1 MTWPNVTVSQ
11 KNRFNGTTNEVERV
25 VLFVGYGATNTG
37 KTQALNTGSDLDK
50 ALGDDDTLLK
60 TIVSAAANNAG
71 QNWFAYVHVLAE
83 QDAEADGYKP
93 DEDWM
98 NAVKLAQNV
107 ASVEGVV
114 LAFDTTEAAT
124 INRATE
130 MRNTLQANYG
140 RFVWFAL
147 SVGGPDAAPDEE
159 SEGEAWA
166 DYVTR
171 LAALQNGIASPGVQL
186 VPRLWGNE
194 PGVLAG
200 RLCNRSV
207 TVADSPARVATG
219 AVTALG
225 RDSLPVDGTRAEIDL
240 AVLQSLQAN
249 RYSVPMWYHDYDG
262 IYWAD
267 GRTLDVEGGDYQVIE
282 NVRVVDK
289 ASRRVRLR
297 AIPKIADRSLNSTPG
312 SIAAHQTYFGKPLRE
327 MAISTEINGVPF
339 PGEVKPPKDGD
350 ITITWTSNEAVQ
362 IFLVVRPYES
372 AKEIGVSIELD
383 TSLESQQ

>member
-11 KNRFNGTTNEVERV
+11 KNRYNGTTNDIERV
-25 VLFVGYGATNTG
+25 VLYVGYGDANTD
-37 KTQALNTGSDLDK
+37 KPQAVNTVTDLDK
-50 ALGDDDTLLK
+50 ALGDTDSLLK
-60 TIVSAAANNAG
+60 RIVAAAANNAG
-71 QNWFAYVHVLAE
+71 QNWFAYVHVMPEPDPDNADYKFD
-83 QDAEADGYKP
+83 DA
-93 DEDWM
+93 WM
-98 NAVKLAQNV
+98 KAVTAAQSV

-114 LAFDTTEAAT
+114 LAVDVTEKAT

-130 MRNTLQANYG
+130 MRATLQAKFG

-147 SVGGPDAAPDEE
+147 SVGGPEEDE
-159 SEGEAWA
+159 SWA
-166 DYVTR
+166 DYLTR
-171 LAALQNGIASPGVQL
+171 MAALENGIASPGVQL

-200 RLCNRSV
+200 RLCNRAV
-207 TVADSPARVATG
+207 TIADSPARVATG

-225 RDSLPVDGTRAEIDL
+225 SDDLPKDGTGQEIDL
-240 AVLQSLQAN
+240 AVLQGLQAN
-249 RYSVPMWYHDYDG
+249 RFSVPMWYHDYDG
-262 IYWAD
+262 IYWSD

-312 SIAAHQTYFGKPLRE
+312 SIAAHETYFGKPLRE
-327 MAISTEINGVPF
+327 MSIATQINGVEF

-350 ITITWTSNEAVQ
+350 VTITWTSSVAVQ
-362 IFLVVRPYES
+362 IYLIVRPYES

-383 TSLESQQ
+383 TSLENQA

>member
-1 MTWPNVTVSQ
+1 MTWPTVTVSQ
-11 KNRFNGTTNEVERV
+11 KNRYNGTTNDIERV
-25 VLFVGYGATNTG
+25 VLFVGYGDTNTG
-37 KTQALNTGSDLDK
+37 KTQPVNTGTDLDK
-50 ALGDDDTLLK
+50 ALGDSDSLLK
-60 TIVSAAANNAG
+60 RVVAAAANNAG
-71 QNWFAYVHVLAE
+71 QNWFAYVHVMPEPDTEAPDYE
-83 QDAEADGYKP
+83 QDA
-93 DEDWM
+93 DWM
-98 NAVKLAQNV
+98 NAVTVAQNV
-107 ASVEGVV
+107 ASTEGVV
-114 LAFDTTEAAT
+114 LAFDASTKAT

-130 MRNTLQANYG
+130 MRSTLQAKFG
-140 RFVWFAL
+140 RFVWFVL
-147 SVGGPDAAPDEE
+147 SVGGPI
-159 SEGEAWA
+159 EAETWA

-171 LAALQNGIASPGVQL
+171 LTALQDGIASPGVQL
-186 VPRLWGNE
+186 TPRLWGNE

-225 RDSLPVDGTRAEIDL
+225 SDELPKDGTGEVLDL
-240 AVLQSLQAN
+240 AVLQSLQVS

-262 IYWAD
+262 IYWSD

-289 ASRRVRLR
+289 ASRRIRLR

-312 SIAAHQTYFGKPLRE
+312 SIAAHETYFGKPLRE
-327 MAISTEINGVPF
+327 MSIATQINGVEF
-339 PGEVKPPKDGD
+339 PGEVKPPKEGD
-350 ITITWTSNEAVQ
+350 ITITWTSNVAVQ
-362 IFLVVRPYES
+362 IFIVVRPYES

>member
-11 KNRFNGTTNEVERV
+11 KNRYNGTTNDIERV
-25 VLFVGYGATNTG
+25 VLFVGYGSTNAN
-37 KTQALNTGSDLDK
+37 KTQAVNTGTDLDK
-50 ALGDDDTLLK
+50 ALGDTDSLLK
-60 TIVSAAANNAG
+60 RIVAAAANNAG
-71 QNWFAYVHVLAE
+71 QNWFAYVHVMPE
-83 QDAEADGYKP
+83 PDPDDADYKV
-93 DEDWM
+93 DDAWM
-98 NAVKLAQNV
+98 KAVTAAQGV

-114 LAFDTTEAAT
+114 LALDVAEKAT

-130 MRNTLQANYG
+130 MRATLQAKFG
-140 RFVWFAL
+140 RFVWFVL
-147 SVGGPDAAPDEE
+147 SVGGPEGDE
-159 SEGEAWA
+159 SWA
-166 DYVTR
+166 DYQTR
-171 LAALQNGIASPGVQL
+171 MAALENGIASPGVQL

-200 RLCNRSV
+200 RLCNRAV

-225 RDSLPVDGTRAEIDL
+225 SDDLPKDGTGQEIDL
-240 AVLQSLQAN
+240 AVLQGLQAN
-249 RYSVPMWYHDYDG
+249 RFSVPMWYHDYDG
-262 IYWAD
+262 IYWSD

-312 SIAAHQTYFGKPLRE
+312 SIAAHETYFGKPLRE
-327 MAISTEINGVPF
+327 MSIATQINGVEF

-350 ITITWTSNEAVQ
+350 VTITWTSSVAVQ
-362 IFLVVRPYES
+362 IYLIVRPYES

-383 TSLESQQ
+383 TSLENQA

>member
-1 MTWPNVTVSQ
+1 MTWPTVNVSQ
-11 KNRFNGTTNEVERV
+11 KNRYNGTTNDVERV
-25 VLFVGYGATNTG
+25 VLFVGYGDTNTG
-37 KTQALNTGSDLDK
+37 KTQAINTGSDLDK
-50 ALGDDDTLLK
+50 ALGDSDSLLK
-60 TIVSAAANNAG
+60 QIVAAAANNAG
-71 QNWFAYVHVLAE
+71 QNWFAYVHVMPK
-83 QDAEADGYKP
+83 ADKEDPEYKP
-93 DEDWM
+93 DVDWM
-98 NAVKLAQNV
+98 SAVTLAQSS

-114 LAFDTTEAAT
+114 LAFDTTEQAT

-130 MRNTLQANYG
+130 MRNTLQARFG

-147 SVGGPDAAPDEE
+147 AVAGPEDGE
-159 SEGEAWA
+159 SWA
-166 DYVTR
+166 DY
-171 LAALQNGIASPGVQL
+171 LLHMAELENGIASPGVQL
-186 VPRLWGNE
+186 VPRLWGSE

-225 RDSLPVDGTRAEIDL
+225 SDTLPKDGTGAEIDL
-240 AVLQSLQAN
+240 AVLQSLQVS

-262 IYWAD
+262 IYWSD

-312 SIAAHQTYFGKPLRE
+312 SIAAHETYFGKPLRE
-327 MAISTEINGVPF
+327 MAIATQINGVEF

-350 ITITWTSNEAVQ
+350 INITWTSSVAVQ
-362 IFLVVRPYES
+362 IYLVVRPYES

-383 TSLESQQ
+383 TSLESQ

>member
-1 MTWPNVTVSQ
+1 MTWPTVTVSQ
-11 KNRFNGTTNEVERV
+11 KNRYNGTTNDIERV
-25 VLFVGYGATNTG
+25 VLFIGYGSTNAN
-37 KTQALNTGSDLDK
+37 KTQAVNTGTDLDK
-50 ALGDDDTLLK
+50 ALGDTDSLLK
-60 TIVSAAANNAG
+60 RIVAAAANNAG
-71 QNWFAYVHVLAE
+71 QNWFAYVHVMPE
-83 QDAEADGYKP
+83 PDPDDTDYKVDDA
-93 DEDWM
+93 WM
-98 NAVKLAQNV
+98 NAVTAAQTV

-114 LAFDTTEAAT
+114 LAFDVTEKAT

-130 MRNTLQANYG
+130 MRTTLQAKFG

-147 SVGGPDAAPDEE
+147 SVAGPEE
-159 SEGEAWA
+159 NESWA
-166 DYVTR
+166 DYLMR
-171 LAALQNGIASPGVQL
+171 MAELENGIASPGVQL

-200 RLCNRSV
+200 RLCNRAV

-225 RDSLPVDGTRAEIDL
+225 SDDLPKDGTGAELDL
-240 AVLQSLQAN
+240 AVLQSLQAS

-262 IYWAD
+262 IYWSD

-312 SIAAHQTYFGKPLRE
+312 SIAAHETYFGKPLRE
-327 MAISTEINGVPF
+327 MAISTQINGVEF
-339 PGEVKPPKDGD
+339 PGEVKPPQDGD
-350 ITITWTSNEAVQ
+350 ITITWTSSVAVQ
-362 IFLVVRPYES
+362 IYIVVRPYES

-383 TSLESQQ
+383 TSLEAQ

>member
-1 MTWPNVTVSQ
+1 MTWPTVTVSQ
-11 KNRFNGTTNEVERV
+11 KNRYNGTTNDVERV
-25 VLFVGYGATNTG
+25 VLFAGYGDTNTN
-37 KTQALNTGSDLDK
+37 KTQSISADSDLDK
-50 ALGDDDTLLK
+50 ALGEKDSLLK
-60 TIVSAAANNAG
+60 RIVAAAANNAG
-71 QNWFAYVHVLAE
+71 QNWFAYVHVMPE
-83 QDAEADGYKP
+83 PDPSDDDYNEDDA
-93 DEDWM
+93 WM
-98 NAVKLAQNV
+98 NAVTAAQSV
-107 ASVEGVV
+107 ASVEGIT
-114 LAFDTTEAAT
+114 LAFDATQKAT

-130 MRNTLQANYG
+130 MRETLQAKFG
-140 RFVWFAL
+140 RFVWFAIA
-147 SVGGPDAAPDEE
+147 VGGP
-159 SEGEAWA
+159 SEGESWA
-166 DYVTR
+166 DYQSR
-171 LAALQNGIASPGVQL
+171 MAELQEGIASPGVQL

-200 RLCNRSV
+200 RLCNRAV
-207 TVADSPARVATG
+207 TIADSPARVATG

-225 RDSLPVDGTRAEIDL
+225 RDDLPEDGTGEKLDL
-240 AVLQSLQAN
+240 AVLQGLQAN

-312 SIAAHQTYFGKPLRE
+312 SIAAHETYFGKPLRE
-327 MAISTEINGVPF
+327 MSIATQINGVEF

-350 ITITWTSNEAVQ
+350 ITITWTSSVAVQ
-362 IFLVVRPYES
+362 IYLIVRPYES

-383 TSLESQQ
+383 TSLESNQ

>member
-1 MTWPNVTVSQ
+1 MTWPTVTVSQ
-11 KNRFNGTTNEVERV
+11 KNRYNGTTNDVERV
-25 VLFVGYGATNTG
+25 VLFVGYGDTNTG
-37 KTQALNTGSDLDK
+37 KTQAVNTGSDLDK
-50 ALGDDDTLLK
+50 ALGDSDSLLK
-60 TIVSAAANNAG
+60 QIVAAAANNAG
-71 QNWFAYVHVLAE
+71 QNWFAYVHVLPE
-83 QDAEADGYKP
+83 PDKEDPEYKP
-93 DEDWM
+93 DVDWM
-98 NAVKLAQNV
+98 NAVTLAQSS

-114 LAFDTTEAAT
+114 LAFDTAEQAT

-130 MRNTLQANYG
+130 MRNTLQAKFG

-147 SVGGPDAAPDEE
+147 AVAGPEE
-159 SEGEAWA
+159 DEAWA
-166 DYVTR
+166 SYLLR
-171 LAALQNGIASPGVQL
+171 MAELENGIASPGVQL
-186 VPRLWGNE
+186 VPRLWGSE

-225 RDSLPVDGTRAEIDL
+225 SDTLPKDGTGAEIDL
-240 AVLQSLQAN
+240 AVLQSLQAS

-262 IYWAD
+262 IYWSD
-267 GRTLDVEGGDYQVIE
+267 GRTLDVEGGDYQAIE

-312 SIAAHQTYFGKPLRE
+312 SIAAHETYFGKPLRE
-327 MAISTEINGVPF
+327 MAISTQINGVEF

-350 ITITWTSNEAVQ
+350 ITITWTSSVAVQ
-362 IFLVVRPYES
+362 IYLVVRPYES

-383 TSLESQQ
+383 TSLESQ

>member
-1 MTWPNVTVSQ
+1 MTWPNVNVSQ
-11 KNRFNGTTNEVERV
+11 LNRFNGTTKDVERV
-25 VLFVGYGATNTG
+25 VLFVGYGKTNTG
-37 KTQALNTGSDLDK
+37 KTQPLNTDSDLDK
-50 ALGDDDTLLK
+50 ALGADDSLLK

-71 QNWFAYVHVLAE
+71 QNWFAYVHVLSEPDTEAE
-83 QDAEADGYKP
+83 GYTP

-98 NAVKLAQNV
+98 NAVKQAQSV
-107 ASVEGVV
+107 ASTEGIL
-114 LAFDTTEAAT
+114 LAFDTADKAT

-130 MRNTLQANYG
+130 MRTTLQANFG

-147 SVGGPDAAPDEE
+147 AVGGPE
-159 SEGEAWA
+159 EGEAWA
-166 DYVTR
+166 DYVLRVTE
-171 LAALQNGIASPGVQL
+171 LQKGIASPGVQL

-194 PGVLAG
+194 PGVLVG

-207 TVADSPARVATG
+207 TIADSPARVATG

-225 RDSLPVDGTRAEIDL
+225 SDTLPVDGTGAEIDL
-240 AVLQSLQAN
+240 SVLQSLEVS
-249 RYSVPMWYHDYDG
+249 RFSVPMWYHDFDG
-262 IYWAD
+262 IYWSD
-267 GRTLDVEGGDYQVIE
+267 GRTLDVEGGDYQTIE
-282 NVRVVDK
+282 NVRIVDK

-327 MAISTEINGVPF
+327 MAIATEINGVPF

-350 ITITWTSNEAVQ
+350 ITIAWASSTKVQ
-362 IFLVVRPYES
+362 IFIVVRPYES

-383 TSLESQQ
+383 TSLES

>member
-1 MTWPNVTVSQ
+1 MTWPNVNVSQ
-11 KNRFNGTTNEVERV
+11 INRFNGTTKDVERV
-25 VLFVGYGATNTG
+25 VLFVGYGKTNTG

-50 ALGDDDTLLK
+50 ALGDEDSLLK
-60 TIVSAAANNAG
+60 AIVSAAANNTG
-71 QNWFAYVHVLAE
+71 QNWFAYVHVLSEPDTEAE
-83 QDAEADGYKP
+83 GYVP

-98 NAVKLAQNV
+98 NAVKQAQSV
-107 ASVEGVV
+107 ASTEGIL
-114 LAFDTTEAAT
+114 LAFDTTDKAT

-130 MRNTLQANYG
+130 LRTTLQANFG

-147 SVGGPDAAPDEE
+147 AVGGPE
-159 SEGEAWA
+159 EGEAWA
-166 DYVTR
+166 DYVLRVTE
-171 LAALQNGIASPGVQL
+171 LQKGIASPGVQL

-207 TVADSPARVATG
+207 TIADSPARVATG

-225 RDSLPVDGTRAEIDL
+225 RDTLPVDGTGAEIDL
-240 AVLQSLQAN
+240 SVLQSLEVS
-249 RYSVPMWYHDYDG
+249 RFSVPMWYHDFDG
-262 IYWAD
+262 IYWSD
-267 GRTLDVEGGDYQVIE
+267 GRTLDVEGGDYQTIE
-282 NVRVVDK
+282 NVRIVDK

-327 MAISTEINGVPF
+327 MAIATEINGVPF

-350 ITITWTSNEAVQ
+350 VTITWASSVKVQ
-362 IFLVVRPYES
+362 IYLVVRPYES

-383 TSLESQQ
+383 TSLES

>member
-1 MTWPNVTVSQ
+1 MTWPTVTVSQ
-11 KNRFNGTTNEVERV
+11 KNRYNGTTNDVERV
-25 VLFVGYGATNTG
+25 VLFVGYGDTNTG

-50 ALGDDDTLLK
+50 ALGDSDSLLK
-60 TIVSAAANNAG
+60 QIVAAAANNAG
-71 QNWFAYVHVLAE
+71 QNWFAYVHVMPK
-83 QDAEADGYKP
+83 ADKEDPEYKP
-93 DEDWM
+93 DVDWM
-98 NAVKLAQNV
+98 NAVTLAQSS

-114 LAFDTTEAAT
+114 LAFDTTEQAT

-130 MRNTLQANYG
+130 MRTTLQAKFG

-147 SVGGPDAAPDEE
+147 AVTGPEDGE
-159 SEGEAWA
+159 SWA
-166 DYVTR
+166 DY
-171 LAALQNGIASPGVQL
+171 LLHMAELENGIASPGVQL
-186 VPRLWGNE
+186 VPRLWGSE

-225 RDSLPVDGTRAEIDL
+225 SDTLPKDGTGAEIDL
-240 AVLQSLQAN
+240 AVLQSLQAS

-262 IYWAD
+262 IYWSD

-312 SIAAHQTYFGKPLRE
+312 
-327 MAISTEINGVPF
+327 
-339 PGEVKPPKDGD
+339 
-350 ITITWTSNEAVQ
+350 
-362 IFLVVRPYES
+362 
-372 AKEIGVSIELD
+372 
-383 TSLESQQ
+383 

>member
-11 KNRFNGTTNEVERV
+11 KNRYNGTTNDIERV
-25 VLFVGYGATNTG
+25 VLYVGYGDTNTD
-37 KTQALNTGSDLDK
+37 KTQAVNTGTDLDK
-50 ALGDDDTLLK
+50 ALGDTDSLLK
-60 TIVSAAANNAG
+60 RIVAAAANNAG
-71 QNWFAYVHVLAE
+71 QNWFAYVHVMPEPDPDNADYKFD
-83 QDAEADGYKP
+83 DA
-93 DEDWM
+93 WM
-98 NAVKLAQNV
+98 KAVTAAQSV

-114 LAFDTTEAAT
+114 LAVDVTEKAT

-130 MRNTLQANYG
+130 MRATLQAKFG

-147 SVGGPDAAPDEE
+147 SVGGPEEDE
-159 SEGEAWA
+159 SWA
-166 DYVTR
+166 DYLTR
-171 LAALQNGIASPGVQL
+171 MAALENGIASPGVQL

-200 RLCNRSV
+200 RLCNRAV

-225 RDSLPVDGTRAEIDL
+225 SDDLPKDGTGQEIDL
-240 AVLQSLQAN
+240 AVLQGLQAN
-249 RYSVPMWYHDYDG
+249 RFSVPMWYHDYDG
-262 IYWAD
+262 IYWSD

-312 SIAAHQTYFGKPLRE
+312 SIAAHETYFGKPLRE
-327 MAISTEINGVPF
+327 MSIATQINGVEF

-350 ITITWTSNEAVQ
+350 VTITWTSSVAVQ
-362 IFLVVRPYES
+362 IYLIVRPYES

-383 TSLESQQ
+383 TSLENQA

>member
-11 KNRFNGTTNEVERV
+11 KNRYNGTTNDIERV
-25 VLFVGYGATNTG
+25 VLYVGYGDTNTD
-37 KTQALNTGSDLDK
+37 KTQAVNTGTDLDK
-50 ALGDDDTLLK
+50 ALGDTDSLLK
-60 TIVSAAANNAG
+60 RIVAAAANNAG
-71 QNWFAYVHVLAE
+71 QNWFAYVHVMPE
-83 QDAEADGYKP
+83 PDPDNTDYKFDDA
-93 DEDWM
+93 WM
-98 NAVKLAQNV
+98 KAVTAAQSV

-114 LAFDTTEAAT
+114 LAVDVTEKAT

-130 MRNTLQANYG
+130 MRTTLQAKFG
-140 RFVWFAL
+140 RFVWFVL
-147 SVGGPDAAPDEE
+147 SVGGPEEDE
-159 SEGEAWA
+159 SWA
-166 DYVTR
+166 DYQTR
-171 LAALQNGIASPGVQL
+171 MAALENGIASPGVQL

-200 RLCNRSV
+200 RLCNRAV

-225 RDSLPVDGTRAEIDL
+225 SDDLPKDGTGQEIDL
-240 AVLQSLQAN
+240 AVLQGLQAN

-262 IYWAD
+262 IYWSD

-312 SIAAHQTYFGKPLRE
+312 SIAAHETYFGKPLRE
-327 MAISTEINGVPF
+327 MSIATQINGVEF

-350 ITITWTSNEAVQ
+350 VTITWTSSVAVQ
-362 IFLVVRPYES
+362 IYLIVRPYES

-383 TSLESQQ
+383 TSLENQA

>member
-11 KNRFNGTTNEVERV
+11 KNRYNGTTNDIERV
-25 VLFVGYGATNTG
+25 VLYVGYGDANTN
-37 KTQALNTGSDLDK
+37 KTQAVNTDTDLDK
-50 ALGDDDTLLK
+50 ALGDTDSLLK
-60 TIVSAAANNAG
+60 RIVAAAANNAG
-71 QNWFAYVHVLAE
+71 QNWFAYVHVMPEPDPDNADYKFD
-83 QDAEADGYKP
+83 DA
-93 DEDWM
+93 WM
-98 NAVKLAQNV
+98 KAVTAAQSV

-114 LAFDTTEAAT
+114 LAVDVTEKAT

-130 MRNTLQANYG
+130 MRATLQAKFG

-147 SVGGPDAAPDEE
+147 SVGGPEEDE
-159 SEGEAWA
+159 SWA
-166 DYVTR
+166 DYLTR
-171 LAALQNGIASPGVQL
+171 MAALENGIASPGVQL

-200 RLCNRSV
+200 RLCNRAV

-225 RDSLPVDGTRAEIDL
+225 SDDLPKDGTGQEIDL
-240 AVLQSLQAN
+240 AVLQGLQAN
-249 RYSVPMWYHDYDG
+249 RFSVPMWYHDYDG
-262 IYWAD
+262 IYWSD

-312 SIAAHQTYFGKPLRE
+312 SIAAHETYFGKPLRE
-327 MAISTEINGVPF
+327 MSIATQINGVEF

-350 ITITWTSNEAVQ
+350 VTITWTSSVAVQ
-362 IFLVVRPYES
+362 IYLIVRPYES

-383 TSLESQQ
+383 TSLENQA

>member
-1 MTWPNVTVSQ
+1 MTWPNVNVSQ
-11 KNRFNGTTNEVERV
+11 KNRYNGTTKDVERV
-25 VLFVGYGATNTG
+25 VLFVGYGKTNVG

-50 ALGDDDTLLK
+50 ALGDDDSLLK
-60 TIVSAAANNAG
+60 AIVSAAANNAG
-71 QNWFAYVHVLAE
+71 QNWFAYVHVLSEPDAGAE
-83 QDAEADGYKP
+83 GYTP

-98 NAVKLAQNV
+98 NAVKQAQSV
-107 ASVEGVV
+107 ASTEGVL
-114 LAFDTTEAAT
+114 LAFDTEDKAT

-130 MRNTLQANYG
+130 LRTTLQANFG

-147 SVGGPDAAPDEE
+147 AVGGPN
-159 SEGEAWA
+159 EGETWT
-166 DYVTR
+166 DYVLRVTE
-171 LAALQNGIASPGVQL
+171 LQKGIASPGVQL

-207 TVADSPARVATG
+207 TIADSPARVATG

-225 RDSLPVDGTRAEIDL
+225 SDTLPVDGTGAEIDL
-240 AVLQSLQAN
+240 AVLQSLEVS
-249 RYSVPMWYHDYDG
+249 RFSVPMWYHDFDG
-262 IYWAD
+262 IYWSD
-267 GRTLDVEGGDYQVIE
+267 GRTLDVEGGDYQTIE
-282 NVRVVDK
+282 NVRIVDK

-327 MAISTEINGVPF
+327 MAIATEINGVPF

-350 ITITWTSNEAVQ
+350 ITITWTSSVAVQ
-362 IFLVVRPYES
+362 IYLVVRPYES

-383 TSLESQQ
+383 TSLES

>member
-1 MTWPNVTVSQ
+1 MTWPTVTVSQ
-11 KNRFNGTTNEVERV
+11 KNRYNGTTNDIERV
-25 VLFVGYGATNTG
+25 VLFVGYGDTNTG
-37 KTQALNTGSDLDK
+37 KTQAINTGTDLDK
-50 ALGDDDTLLK
+50 ALGEGDSLLRN
-60 TIVSAAANNAG
+60 IVAAAANNAG
-71 QNWFAYVHVLAE
+71 QNWFAYVHVMPE
-83 QDAEADGYKP
+83 PDKQDPEYKADT
-93 DEDWM
+93 DWM
-98 NAVKLAQNV
+98 KAVTAAQSV

-114 LAFDTTEAAT
+114 LAFDVKEKAT
-124 INRATE
+124 ISRATE
-130 MRNTLQANYG
+130 MRATLQANFG
-140 RFVWFAL
+140 RFVWFAIA
-147 SVGGPDAAPDEE
+147 VGGPEE
-159 SEGEAWA
+159 AESWA
-166 DYVTR
+166 DYQLR
-171 LAALQNGIASPGVQL
+171 MAELESGIASPGVQL

-225 RDSLPVDGTRAEIDL
+225 SDNLPKDGIGEEIDL
-240 AVLQSLQAN
+240 AVLQGLQAN

-262 IYWAD
+262 IYWSD

-312 SIAAHQTYFGKPLRE
+312 SIAAHETYFGKPLRE
-327 MAISTEINGVPF
+327 MAISSQINGVEF

-350 ITITWTSNEAVQ
+350 ITITWTSSVAVQ
-362 IFLVVRPYES
+362 IYLVVRPYES

>member
-1 MTWPNVTVSQ
+1 MTWPTVTVSQ
-11 KNRFNGTTNEVERV
+11 KNRYNGTTNDIERV
-25 VLFVGYGATNTG
+25 VLFVGHGGINTG
-37 KTQALNTGSDLDK
+37 KTQAINTGTDLDK
-50 ALGDDDTLLK
+50 ALGDSDSLLK
-60 TIVSAAANNAG
+60 QIVAAAANNAG
-71 QNWFAYVHVLAE
+71 QNWFAYVHVMPE
-83 QDAEADGYKP
+83 TDQEDETYSVDDA
-93 DEDWM
+93 WM
-98 NAVKLAQNV
+98 NAVTAAQSV

-114 LAFDTTEAAT
+114 LAIDATDKAT

-130 MRNTLQANYG
+130 MRATLQASFG
-140 RFVWFAL
+140 RFVWFAIA
-147 SVGGPDAAPDEE
+147 VGGPATDET
-159 SEGEAWA
+159 WA
-166 DYVTR
+166 DYQLR
-171 LAALQNGIASPGVQL
+171 LAELQDGIASPGVQL

-219 AVTALG
+219 AVTTLG
-225 RDSLPVDGTRAEIDL
+225 SDELPKDGTGQEIDL
-240 AVLQSLQAN
+240 AVLQGLQAN

-262 IYWAD
+262 IYWSD

-327 MAISTEINGVPF
+327 MAISTQINGVEF
-339 PGEVKPPKDGD
+339 PGEVKPPQDGD
-350 ITITWTSNEAVQ
+350 ITITWTSSVAVQ
-362 IFLVVRPYES
+362 IYIVVRPYES

-383 TSLESQQ
+383 TSLEAQ